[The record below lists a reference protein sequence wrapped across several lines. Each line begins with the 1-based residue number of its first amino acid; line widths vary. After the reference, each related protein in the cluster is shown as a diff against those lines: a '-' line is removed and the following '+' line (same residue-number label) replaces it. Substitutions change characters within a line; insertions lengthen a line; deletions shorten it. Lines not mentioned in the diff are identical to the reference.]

1 MERAEVS
8 AREDRILAE
17 LWALVFQRPDD
28 LLLRLALATALQA
41 SGDGRGE
48 FIALQLMPEAERTAA
63 HHRRELMV
71 MAIEGARLGL
81 PGLVGL
87 RRTLAFWMGLPSEV
101 ELRLL
106 DGDLDRPEL
115 ALLRR
120 VVVRGCEGE
129 GGVLGSST
137 WHRLDRVE
145 GVPSVALPHLIRAKA
160 PRLVSVLLGQFPTKA
175 DLELAVQLQGL
186 KEFGWVVTG
195 AFVENV
201 VALSGFDA
209 LEQVAL
215 LARSARPW
223 VRPPAPLLRSLLEQA
238 PLVALRE
245 TSDACVV
252 GVEARR
258 EVLRLQCTS
267 KTHRFWNWLRPWLRW
282 LEVEVESEWPRI
294 VVELDGR
301 VLVAAEWRRLGRL

>member
-1 MERAEVS
+1 MVSAEV
-8 AREDRILAE
+8 DRIVSA

-28 LLLRLALATALQA
+28 LSLRLALATALQA

-48 FIALQLMPEAERTAA
+48 FIALQLMPEAERTSA

-71 MAIEGARLGL
+71 MAVEGARLGL

-137 WHRLDRVE
+137 WHRLERLE

-160 PRLVSVLLGQFPTKA
+160 PRLVAVLLGQYPTKA
-175 DLELAVQLQGL
+175 ELELAFQLRGL
-186 KEFGWVVTG
+186 KEFGWMVTR
-195 AFVENV
+195 AFAENIV
-201 VALSGFDA
+201 TLSGFDA
-209 LEQVAL
+209 LEQVTL
-215 LARSARPW
+215 LARSSRQW
-223 VRPPAPLLRSLLEQA
+223 VRPPAPLLQSLLEQA

-258 EVLRLQCTS
+258 DMLTLRCAS
-267 KTHRFWNWLRPWLRW
+267 RTHRFWNWLRPWLRW
-282 LEVEVESEWPRI
+282 LEVEVESEWPQV

-301 VLVAAEWRRLGRL
+301 LLVAAEWRRLGRMG